1 MAGHEFA
8 CPKGKMMAEEEP
20 LLSSPPTQEMS
31 WHVRDYQSFVRMFK
45 WGAIISLIIAF
56 LVILIIT

>member
-1 MAGHEFA
+1 
-8 CPKGKMMAEEEP
+8 MAEEEP
-20 LLSSPPTQEMS
+20 LLSSPPTKEAA
-31 WHVRDYQSFVRMFK
+31 WHVRDYELFVKMFK